1 MNKEQLKNREK
12 NSETRGGKP
21 VLILL
26 NDDFHTFDYVIESLV
41 KICKHSPEQAEQ
53 CAMITHFKGKCE
65 ISKGAFEKLKARRD
79 ALTER
84 GLKTVIE

>member
-1 MNKEQLKNREK
+1 MNKEQVKKREK
-12 NSETRGGKP
+12 NQDIEGAKP

-26 NDDFHTFDYVIESLV
+26 NDDFHTFEYVIESLV

-65 ISKGAFEKLKARRD
+65 ISKGKFEKLKAQRKK
-79 ALTER
+79 LTER
-84 GLKTVIE
+84 GLKTIIE